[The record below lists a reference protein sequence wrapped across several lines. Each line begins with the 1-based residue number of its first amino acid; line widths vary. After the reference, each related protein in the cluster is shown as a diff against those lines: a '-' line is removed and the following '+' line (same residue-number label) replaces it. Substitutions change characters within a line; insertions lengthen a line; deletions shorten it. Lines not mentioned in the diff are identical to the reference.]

1 MFAKKHFQWNSLPF
15 LLNNLKDEIIAMD
28 SIPEGGHFFIRRR
41 QLCAFQQAVTHHQTH
56 VLESQEGKSNLDRYR
71 QSLGY
76 SWLQA
81 DNAMEHVALDFHTT
95 IYRIGKT
102 NKQTCN

>member
-1 MFAKKHFQWNSLPF
+1 MKSLPWIP
-15 LLNNLKDEIIAMD
+15 LLRGN
-28 SIPEGGHFFIRRR
+28 HFFIRRR

-71 QSLGY
+71 QSPGY

-81 DNAMEHVALDFHTT
+81 DNAMEHMALDFHTT
-95 IYRIGKT
+95 IYRIGKKPRKHVIDMI
-102 NKQTCN
+102 NKSYIY